1 MNLNY
6 VTKFGVQKNIVSA
19 WLVLAAFAPGTLSAA
34 SATWTGGGSDALW
47 SNTANWNVTPVPGTG
62 NAATFNA
69 AAGTGG
75 AVIDLGA
82 GVIISNLLF
91 DTTAAAYTI
100 GAGAAGSQSLTLNSN
115 GTIWATSALGNSQQ
129 FNAAIILGTDA
140 TARSYAITNGSAS
153 SLTFAG
159 NLSGGSGGTAGIEN
173 LTVNNNTNGNIVISG
188 AIMNG
193 GATAVTLTK
202 KGAGSLTLAGTN
214 TYSGITTNSGGTLVI
229 NNNLSVS
236 TNLLVLAGGI
246 LSDSVSSTLTNNINL
261 SAASTVSV
269 ASGQTLTLNG
279 VITNSGALTLTN
291 ANGTLVLG
299 GANTFSG
306 AINMTTNTTL
316 VVTNTRGLG
325 NTPNVNW
332 GIYNAASGFGSVL
345 TLRTPST
352 LLKGDGTAFA
362 ATIGLNT
369 YINVAGNYT
378 INVDYSAAGGTAFNQ
393 QLAGLNLGGAGDNG
407 MPVLYVY
414 GTNITSGT
422 GVVTFTNLTWGN
434 TGNGGSSSQIVPV
447 NESIV
452 INGPAYPI
460 VNSYGH
466 ACTETLFLDG
476 TSTGNAINGVITNNY
491 YAAGSDYMTAAITKQ
506 NSSTWTLSGT
516 NSYWGATTVSGGALL
531 INGNNS
537 AATNTVTVASGAT
550 LGGSGTIGG
559 LVSVAAN
566 GFLSPSLGTGGSS
579 TLTLSSSATNAL
591 TLNGGS
597 GNLTFAI
604 STNATALT
612 NDQIQITGTLVL
624 KGSNTIAL
632 AFPAGAAPAGT
643 YTLMT
648 YAATTGSGTL
658 TLSGSYQ
665 NTTLVV
671 TSTNVQLIL
680 SSSNNGWLT
689 WKGQTNGIWDATT
702 TNWISGSSPV
712 NYIDGAQ
719 VNFDDTAVL
728 FSVTNNGV
736 SPAAMTVN
744 NNLQNFTF
752 TSRSGGITGATGL
765 IKSGV
770 GTLTLNGTNSFT
782 GDTVINGGSVLVNNS
797 AALAGSSVALNV
809 ASALGFNVNAVTLG
823 NLAGSANLALNNG
836 AFPVSLTLGGNN
848 ASSTYTGNLTG
859 TGSLI
864 KTGTGVFTL
873 TGTNAIGGTTTVSN
887 GTLLVSGS
895 LTSSAVNVLGGTFAG
910 ACTAGG
916 LVTVGTGA
924 TLQPGATNGGTLLL
938 NSTLNLNAGSAT
950 VMQLGT
956 AASMIRGVSSL
967 TYGGTLV
974 ITNASGATLSAGS
987 TFKLFDA
994 ATYSGAFTSSNLP
1007 ALGAGLSW
1015 YLLDLTNCG
1024 AIRVVPA
1031 RSVAAVFNN
1040 NMVLQRGLP
1049 VPVWGTANPSQ
1060 SVSVNFGSQTKTT
1073 TAGADRK
1080 WLARLDTMAAN
1091 TNAQTLTITI
1101 TGSVTNVYTNVLV
1114 GDVWLASGQSNMQ
1127 FPMNNGQV
1135 ITNAAAEIAA
1145 ANYPLIRSMEVS
1157 LTAAPAP
1164 VFDATLAST
1173 WTACSPATVS
1183 SWSAVAYFFA
1193 RSVFQ
1198 SNNVPI
1204 GILQSYFGGTPAE
1217 AWTSL
1222 AALNAVPELQTL
1234 ANQEIANYY
1243 QVRPQGSLTAGD
1255 LFNAMIS
1262 PLIPFGIRG
1271 AIWYQGENNASQGQQ
1286 YRALLPTLIQD
1297 WRSRWQQADFPFYIV
1312 QLCSYADTNWPS
1324 LREAQ
1329 LLTLQTV
1336 TNTGLAVTIDVGD
1349 DPSQIHPT
1357 DKQDVGARLAAW
1369 ALNRNYGFTNVVP
1382 SGPLFRTYAIEGSR
1396 IRLYFDYAESGLM
1409 TGQKNSIA
1417 PLQELV
1423 GVAPLWFEIAGTN
1436 QTYYPATASI
1446 DTNNTV
1452 VVSSPSVPNP
1462 TLARYAWSASPAG
1475 TNLYNRAGLPASPF
1489 RIPVWTN
1496 SLPVASLHLNASNIQ
1511 SACFVPTNVTWWV
1524 EFNDSLVGKS
1534 WTPLVLPQTG
1544 TGSVQTV
1551 TAPINGRAQRF
1562 YRWRQLQ

>member
-1 MNLNY
+1 MR
-6 VTKFGVQKNIVSA
+6 VS
-19 WLVLAAFAPGTLSAA
+19 
-34 SATWTGGGSDALW
+34 
-47 SNTANWNVTPVPGTG
+47 
-62 NAATFNA
+62 
-69 AAGTGG
+69 
-75 AVIDLGA
+75 ID
-82 GVIISNLLF
+82 
-91 DTTAAAYTI
+91 
-100 GAGAAGSQSLTLNSN
+100 
-115 GTIWATSALGNSQQ
+115 
-129 FNAAIILGTDA
+129 
-140 TARSYAITNGSAS
+140 
-153 SLTFAG
+153 
-159 NLSGGSGGTAGIEN
+159 
-173 LTVNNNTNGNIVISG
+173 
-188 AIMNG
+188 
-193 GATAVTLTK
+193 
-202 KGAGSLTLAGTN
+202 
-214 TYSGITTNSGGTLVI
+214 
-229 NNNLSVS
+229 
-236 TNLLVLAGGI
+236 
-246 LSDSVSSTLTNNINL
+246 
-261 SAASTVSV
+261 
-269 ASGQTLTLNG
+269 
-279 VITNSGALTLTN
+279 
-291 ANGTLVLG
+291 
-299 GANTFSG
+299 
-306 AINMTTNTTL
+306 
-316 VVTNTRGLG
+316 
-325 NTPNVNW
+325 
-332 GIYNAASGFGSVL
+332 
-345 TLRTPST
+345 
-352 LLKGDGTAFA
+352 
-362 ATIGLNT
+362 
-369 YINVAGNYT
+369 
-378 INVDYSAAGGTAFNQ
+378 
-393 QLAGLNLGGAGDNG
+393 
-407 MPVLYVY
+407 
-414 GTNITSGT
+414 
-422 GVVTFTNLTWGN
+422 
-434 TGNGGSSSQIVPV
+434 
-447 NESIV
+447 
-452 INGPAYPI
+452 
-460 VNSYGH
+460 
-466 ACTETLFLDG
+466 
-476 TSTGNAINGVITNNY
+476 
-491 YAAGSDYMTAAITKQ
+491 TAAITKQ

-516 NSYWGATTVSGGALL
+516 NTYSGVTTINGGALL
-531 INGNNS
+531 INGVLNASSIYTALTTSTLWSGQPASGPNLYLSASNNVV
-537 AATNTVTVASGAT
+537 AANQLVIGAGIPAGTTVTSVTGGTNIVISTTPSGLTGGESVSFYANPSTYTVTVNAGGT
-550 LGGSGTIGG
+550 LGGTGMIGDP
-559 LVSVAAN
+559 VNVAAN

-648 YAATTGSGTL
+648 YAATNGSGTL
-658 TLSGSYQ
+658 KLSGSYQ

-689 WKGQTNGIWDATT
+689 WKGQNNGTWDATT

-719 VNFDDTAVL
+719 VNFDDTAAL

-836 AFPVSLTLGGNN
+836 AFSVSLTLGGNN

-864 KTGTGVFTL
+864 KTGTGVLTL

-910 ACTAGG
+910 ACTVGG

-956 AASMIRGVSSL
+956 ATTMIRGVSSL

-1080 WLARLDTMAAN
+1080 WLARLDAMAAN